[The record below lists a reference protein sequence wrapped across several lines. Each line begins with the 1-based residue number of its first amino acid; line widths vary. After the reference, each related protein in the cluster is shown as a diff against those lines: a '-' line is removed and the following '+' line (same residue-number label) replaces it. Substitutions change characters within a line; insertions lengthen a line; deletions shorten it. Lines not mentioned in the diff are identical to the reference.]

1 MSKSWFWAGS
11 PARWW
16 DRSQWRLLA
25 WAAIGATRCFQQE
38 LFIQRKTPR
47 AMAAENARTLH
58 AKQRRQS
65 SIPRTPFSRSALPG
79 DDPHRNACMPVTARS
94 VRCCAA
100 SACGG
105 GRFQGLLPVMAND
118 QHHPAAEVRQEL
130 ENRSDRR
137 LGWMRLLVGT
147 IKQSA
152 FTPELYSATA
162 NRFNGNRLSIW
173 QDSLSE
179 LPGARRRADN
189 RNEKRRQAWRRL
201 AAANERNRCPTED
214 GEAVID
220 DRPRER

>member
-105 GRFQGLLPVMAND
+105 GRFQGLLPVMANV
-118 QHHPAAEVRQEL
+118 HVHR
-130 ENRSDRR
+130 
-137 LGWMRLLVGT
+137 
-147 IKQSA
+147 
-152 FTPELYSATA
+152 
-162 NRFNGNRLSIW
+162 
-173 QDSLSE
+173 
-179 LPGARRRADN
+179 
-189 RNEKRRQAWRRL
+189 
-201 AAANERNRCPTED
+201 AAANSLTSISVVPAAPVQRVVMPDFSARPHGGSPKRSLALEYDT
-214 GEAVID
+214 
-220 DRPRER
+220 DRT